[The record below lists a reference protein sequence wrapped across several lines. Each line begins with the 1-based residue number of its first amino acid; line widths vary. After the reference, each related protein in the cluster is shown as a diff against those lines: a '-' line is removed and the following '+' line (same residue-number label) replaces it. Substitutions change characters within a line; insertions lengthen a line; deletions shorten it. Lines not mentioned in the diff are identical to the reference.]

1 MPVLTPTGGG
11 SGASFISSPA
21 GNAPG
26 FPTQLYGLL
35 QQGFLE
41 RELSEGL
48 DSVLAYRHIAMQE
61 QIPARI
67 GETLT
72 KSRKSRF
79 VPVSSPINP
88 SSNSGLDNGMTP
100 GTFSMEQYQY
110 TMQQWNSTSDVNLM
124 EELTGIADQLIATA
138 RNNGVQAA
146 QTIERIARLKLFSA
160 YLGGNTVV
168 LAAPAPTTTSVHV
181 NDIRGFQNVLVNG
194 QLTPVSAAAPLVV
207 TELNIGGGGVAQ
219 SFSITGASADALNS
233 SYTPDGV
240 SGTLTI
246 SPAAGSAPVAG
257 DALIAANAPKIFRP
271 FGKQTSAQLAGQD
284 VLTLSLIEDIVA
296 YLRDNAVP
304 PMADG
309 TYHCLLD
316 NTSLRQLFADQDFKV
331 AYAGRYQSQEFQDQ
345 DIIRLL
351 GVTYIPTTEAYV
363 QPPIS
368 AGGPKIRRPI
378 IVGGEALLEGDFE
391 GLEIYLR
398 NALMNQFAHVEL
410 VNGVV
415 QVVRP
420 PLDRLQ
426 QVVSLSWMWIGDF
439 AVPTDITATSSII
452 PTASTALY
460 KRAAAIEI
468 AG

>member
-1 MPVLTPTGGG
+1 MPILTPTGGG
-11 SGASFISSPA
+11 SGASFIDSPA
-21 GNAPG
+21 GAAPG

-41 RELSEGL
+41 RELAEGL
-48 DSVLAYRHIAMQE
+48 DSILAYRHVAMQE
-61 QIPARI
+61 QIPCRI

-79 VPVSSPINP
+79 TPVPTPINP
-88 SSNSGLDNGMTP
+88 STNSGLDNGMTP
-100 GTFSMEQYQY
+100 GTFSIEQYQY
-110 TMQQWNSTSDVNLM
+110 TMQQYQSTTDVNLM
-124 EELTGIADQLIATA
+124 EELAGIADQLIASA

-146 QTIERIARLKLFSA
+146 QTIERIARMKLFSA

-168 LAAPAPTTTSVHV
+168 LASPAPTTTSVHV
-181 NDIRGFQNVLVNG
+181 NDIRGFQTVLVNG
-194 QLTPVSAAAPLVV
+194 QLTSVSASAPLSV
-207 TELNIGGGGVAQ
+207 TEYNISGGGVNQ
-219 SFSITGASADALNS
+219 TFTITGASADGLNI

-246 SPAAGSAPVAG
+246 SPAAGSAPVAD
-257 DALIAANAPKIFRP
+257 DALIAANAAKIFRP
-271 FGKQTSAQLAGQD
+271 FGKLTSKQLAGQD

-296 YLRDNAVP
+296 YMRDNAIP
-304 PMADG
+304 PMEDG
-309 TYHCLLD
+309 TYHMLLD

-331 AYAGRYQSQEFQDQ
+331 AYAGRYQSEEFQNQ

-363 QPPIS
+363 QSPIY

-391 GLEIYLR
+391 GLELYLR
-398 NALMNQFAHVEL
+398 NALMNQFSHVEL

-415 QVVRP
+415 QIVRP

-439 AVPTDITATSSII
+439 AVPTDITATNLII

-460 KRAAAIEI
+460 KRAAVIEI